1 MAHNTSIVRRDPFTG
16 MRQMMDRLFDDSFFR
31 SGPAGWPAAA
41 WSLEEGTLPVDLSQA
56 DGQIKVRASLPGFKT
71 EDIDVQVHEGVL
83 SIKAEHDEEHESPDE
98 RYYRRERVSGSVSR
112 RIALPGVV
120 RDAEV
125 DAHLGGRRAHPD
137 ASAPQAAAAE
147 ADRDSRQLVPPRR
160 LSCRRSGALSTA
172 PGFAPGPL
180 LCARCRVRG

>member
-41 WSLEEGTLPVDLSQA
+41 WSLEEGALPVDLSQA
-56 DGQIKVRASLPGFKT
+56 DGQIKLRASLPGFKP

-83 SIKAEHDEEHESPDE
+83 SIKAEARRGCTSP
-98 RYYRRERVSGSVSR
+98 RTSATTGGSASAAPFSR

-125 DAHLGGRRAHPD
+125 DAHLEDGVLTLTLPL
-137 ASAPQAAAAE
+137 PQQPQPKQIEIHAN
-147 ADRDSRQLVPPRR
+147 
-160 LSCRRSGALSTA
+160 
-172 PGFAPGPL
+172 
-180 LCARCRVRG
+180 

>member
-31 SGPAGWPAAA
+31 SGPAGWPAAT
-41 WSLEEGTLPVDLSQA
+41 WSLEDGTLPVDLFQA
-56 DGQIKVRASLPGFKT
+56 DDKIKVRASLPGFKP

-83 SIKAEHDEEHESPDE
+83 SIKAEHAEEHESPDE
-98 RYYRRERVSGSVSR
+98 RYYRRERAGGSVSR

-125 DAHLGGRRAHPD
+125 DAHLEDGVLTLTLPLPEQ
-137 ASAPQAAAAE
+137 PQPKRIEIHAN
-147 ADRDSRQLVPPRR
+147 
-160 LSCRRSGALSTA
+160 
-172 PGFAPGPL
+172 
-180 LCARCRVRG
+180 